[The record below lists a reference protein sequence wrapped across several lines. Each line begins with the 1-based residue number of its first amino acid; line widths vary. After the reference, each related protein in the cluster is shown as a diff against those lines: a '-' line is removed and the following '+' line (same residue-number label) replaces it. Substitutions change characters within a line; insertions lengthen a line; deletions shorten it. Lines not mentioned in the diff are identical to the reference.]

1 MLTGHLLCLLSYVS
15 ILERTIAR
23 SVVFY
28 GPGWRNHIENHPVP
42 LEPTAGFEPATS
54 CLQGRLPNHLGDVGI
69 MQGSPELHWSTA
81 EGDGGETLTLIV
93 VLCFGRSEQGQ

>member
-15 ILERTIAR
+15 ILERTVAR

-42 LEPTAGFEPATS
+42 LEPAAGLEPATS
-54 CLQGRLPNHLGDVGI
+54 CLENRLPNHLGDAGI
-69 MQGSPELHWSTA
+69 IQGSPELHWSTVLRRLY
-81 EGDGGETLTLIV
+81 GGGETLTLM
-93 VLCFGRSEQGQ
+93 